1 MIRENTMTNNPDDKK
16 YYLDKP
22 ENVQRLLRVFYVLC
36 ALLFVADFIVH
47 RHTMIALEEF
57 PAFYAVFGFVA
68 FVVLVI
74 GSIALRKLIMRKE
87 NYYDVDD

>member
-1 MIRENTMTNNPDDKK
+1 MANNPDDKE

-22 ENVQRLLRVFYVLC
+22 ENIDRLLKVFYVIC
-36 ALLFVADFIVH
+36 ALLFVADFVVH
-47 RHTMIALEEF
+47 RHTKVALEEF
-57 PAFYAVFGFVA
+57 PAFYAVFGFA
-68 FVVLVI
+68 ALVVLVI

>member
-1 MIRENTMTNNPDDKK
+1 MMATKPNDKE

-22 ENVQRLLRVFYVLC
+22 ENVQRLLNVFYVIC
-36 ALLFVADFIVH
+36 ALLFAADFIVH
-47 RHTMIALEEF
+47 RHTKIALEEF

-68 FVVLVI
+68 FVMLVI
-74 GSIALRKLIMRKE
+74 GSIALRKLVMRKE

>member
-1 MIRENTMTNNPDDKK
+1 MVNKPDDKK

-22 ENVQRLLRVFYVLC
+22 ENIHRLLKVFYVIC
-36 ALLFVADFIVH
+36 ALLFAADFVVH
-47 RHTMIALEEF
+47 RHTKVALEEF
-57 PAFYAVFGFVA
+57 PAFYAIFGFVA

>member
-1 MIRENTMTNNPDDKK
+1 MATNPENKE

-22 ENVQRLLRVFYVLC
+22 ENVQRLLKVFYVIC
-36 ALLFVADFIVH
+36 ALLFAADFIVH
-47 RHTMIALEEF
+47 RHTKIALEEI

-74 GSIALRKLIMRKE
+74 GSIGLRKLIMRKE
-87 NYYDVDD
+87 DYYDVDD

>member
-1 MIRENTMTNNPDDKK
+1 MATKPNDKE

-22 ENVQRLLRVFYVLC
+22 ENVQRLLNVFYVIC
-36 ALLFVADFIVH
+36 ALLFAADFIVH
-47 RHTMIALEEF
+47 RHTKIALEEF

-68 FVVLVI
+68 FVMLVI
-74 GSIALRKLIMRKE
+74 GSIALRKLVMRKE

>member
-1 MIRENTMTNNPDDKK
+1 MAIKPDDKE

-22 ENVQRLLRVFYVLC
+22 ENIQRLLKVFYVIC
-36 ALLFVADFIVH
+36 VLLFVADFFVD
-47 RHTMIALEEF
+47 RHTKIALEEF

-87 NYYDVDD
+87 DYYDVDN